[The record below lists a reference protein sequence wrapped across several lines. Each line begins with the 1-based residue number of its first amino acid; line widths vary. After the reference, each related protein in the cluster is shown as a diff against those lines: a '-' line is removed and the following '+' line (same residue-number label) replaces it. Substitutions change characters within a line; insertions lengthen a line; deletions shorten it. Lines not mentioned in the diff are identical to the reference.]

1 MHTIDR
7 ITKLKPHAES
17 RKKKSTWVGTSNAW
31 DDRLWRED
39 LFWEFV
45 SQDDLNDSECF
56 EEFMEKVNSSGLDDV
71 SASVLWKKSIISIAT
86 KAWDEYWMRYY

>member
-1 MHTIDR
+1 MITTDR
-7 ITKLKPHAES
+7 IAEPREERS
-17 RKKKSTWVGTSNAW
+17 DRRLLYGTSEKI
-31 DDRLWRED
+31 WRID

-56 EEFMEKVNSSGLDDV
+56 EEFMEKVDESGLDDV

-86 KAWDEYWMRYY
+86 KAWDEYWMKYY